1 MKYRIV
7 ADSGC
12 DINQASGEKL
22 DVTIVPL
29 KIYIG
34 DKEFIDDQSLNI
46 QDMLRMMNK
55 SQTAPKTSCPSPGDF
70 LEAYEGEEESLFVVT
85 ISSGVSG
92 TYSSASMARDMFL
105 EKKKKFIHVFDTL
118 SASAGQT
125 LVSLKI
131 HKLISEGLGELEVVK
146 AVNKYIKEMKTLFL
160 IDSLD
165 NLIKAGR
172 INKLVGKVASALH
185 VKPIMGGQDGTIKL
199 FEKTRGY
206 KRAFN
211 RLIDMIGEI
220 GENLE
225 EKTLGIAHCNCLK
238 RAEEFRDAVLK
249 KYNFKNIIIVSM
261 NGLSSVYANE
271 GGLVIAF

>member
-29 KIYIG
+29 TIYIG
-34 DKEFIDDQSLNI
+34 DKEFKDDQSLDI
-46 QDMLRMMNK
+46 PEMLKIMNET
-55 SQTAPKTSCPSPGDF
+55 QTAPKTACPSPGDF
-70 LEAYEGEEESLFVVT
+70 MEAYEGDEESLFVVT
-85 ISSGVSG
+85 LSYGISG
-92 TYSSASMARDMFL
+92 TYSSAIMAREMFL
-105 EKKKKFIHVFDTL
+105 EKKKKFIHVFDSLT
-118 SASAGQT
+118 ASVGET
-125 LVSLKI
+125 LVSMKI
-131 HKLISEGLGELEVVK
+131 HKLVSKGLGELEIVK

>member
-1 MKYRIV
+1 M
-7 ADSGC
+7 
-12 DINQASGEKL
+12 
-22 DVTIVPL
+22 
-29 KIYIG
+29 
-34 DKEFIDDQSLNI
+34 
-46 QDMLRMMNK
+46 
-55 SQTAPKTSCPSPGDF
+55 
-70 LEAYEGEEESLFVVT
+70 
-85 ISSGVSG
+85 
-92 TYSSASMARDMFL
+92 
-105 EKKKKFIHVFDTL
+105 
-118 SASAGQT
+118 
-125 LVSLKI
+125 KI
-131 HKLISEGLGELEVVK
+131 HKLVSEGLGELEIVK

-225 EKTLGIAHCNCLK
+225 EKTLGSPTAT
-238 RAEEFRDAVLK
+238 V
-249 KYNFKNIIIVSM
+249 
-261 NGLSSVYANE
+261 
-271 GGLVIAF
+271 

>member
-29 KIYIG
+29 TIYIG
-34 DKEFIDDQSLNI
+34 DKEFKDDQSLDI
-46 QDMLRMMNK
+46 PEMLKIMNET
-55 SQTAPKTSCPSPGDF
+55 QTAPKTACPSPGDF
-70 LEAYEGEEESLFVVT
+70 MEAYEGDEESLFVVT
-85 ISSGVSG
+85 LSSGISG
-92 TYSSASMARDMFL
+92 TYSSAIMAREMFL
-105 EKKKKFIHVFDTL
+105 EKKKKFIHVFDSLT
-118 SASAGQT
+118 ASVGET
-125 LVSLKI
+125 LVSMKI
-131 HKLISEGLGELEVVK
+131 HKLVSKGLGELEIVK

>member
-29 KIYIG
+29 TIYIG
-34 DKEFIDDQSLNI
+34 DKEFKDDQSLDI
-46 QDMLRMMNK
+46 PEMLKIMNET
-55 SQTAPKTSCPSPGDF
+55 QTAPKTACPSPGDF
-70 LEAYEGEEESLFVVT
+70 MEAYEGDEESLFVVT
-85 ISSGVSG
+85 LSSGISG
-92 TYSSASMARDMFL
+92 TYSSGIMAREMFL
-105 EKKKKFIHVFDTL
+105 EKKKKFIHVFDSLT
-118 SASAGQT
+118 ASVGET
-125 LVSLKI
+125 LVSMKI
-131 HKLISEGLGELEVVK
+131 HKLVSEGLGELEIVK